1 MTKKQRIP
9 WLWVPSLA
17 FSDGLPLVAV
27 MSVSV
32 ILYKQLGLS
41 NSAIT
46 FYTSWMYL
54 PWILKPVWSPFIDLV
69 KTKRWWVLAMYRP
82 LRRGIWWHCLYHS
95 HLVLAAG
102 HLVLLLGCRLFRSL
116 PLCGR

>member
-27 MSVSV
+27 MSVSLV
-32 ILYKQLGLS
+32 LYKQMGLS
-41 NSAIT
+41 NTAIT

-54 PWILKPVWSPFIDLV
+54 PWILKPIWSPFIDLV
-69 KTKRWWVLAMYRP
+69 RTKRWWVL
-82 LRRGIWWHCLYHS
+82 LTE
-95 HLVLAAG
+95 
-102 HLVLLLGCRLFRSL
+102 LLLGAAFGGIAFTIPTSFWLQGTLFFFWVVAFTGASL
-116 PLCGR
+116 EAAW

>member
-27 MSVSV
+27 MAVSLV
-32 ILYKQLGLS
+32 LYKQMGLS
-41 NSAIT
+41 NTAIT

-54 PWILKPVWSPFIDLV
+54 PWILKPIWSPFIDLV
-69 KTKRWWVLAMYRP
+69 RTKRWWVL
-82 LRRGIWWHCLYHS
+82 LTE
-95 HLVLAAG
+95 
-102 HLVLLLGCRLFRSL
+102 LLLGAAFGGIAFTIPTSFFC
-116 PLCGR
+116 C